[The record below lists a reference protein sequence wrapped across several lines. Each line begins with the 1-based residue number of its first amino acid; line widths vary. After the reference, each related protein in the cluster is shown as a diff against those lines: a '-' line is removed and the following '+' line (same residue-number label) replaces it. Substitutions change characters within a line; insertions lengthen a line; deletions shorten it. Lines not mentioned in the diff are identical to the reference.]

1 MCDYSKLDRA
11 EVLARL
17 FHPLQHLRPRLAA
30 TGCDFDCTVEENSML
45 GCRFH
50 LSSPEAPTILYFH
63 GNGETVGDY
72 DQVAST
78 YMAFGM
84 NLLVATYRG
93 YGWSTGSPTVSSMLN
108 DCHIILEKALPWL
121 EEQGCNGP
129 LCVMGRSLGAASA
142 IELASRHQGLF
153 KAMIIESGFGD
164 TLPLLKNL
172 GIDSTRLGISEE
184 NGFRNCEKIAEV
196 KLPTLILH
204 GSVDR
209 LILPRLAE
217 KLQACSGARS
227 KQFLLIPGAEHN
239 TMIATGG
246 NTYFTT
252 IKGFIDKACGI
263 TRWGYK
269 KRLRPQDAENSS
281 KDQA

>member
-1 MCDYSKLDRA
+1 MI
-11 EVLARL
+11 
-17 FHPLQHLRPRLAA
+17 
-30 TGCDFDCTVEENSML
+30 

-72 DQVAST
+72 DQIAGKYVE
-78 YMAFGM
+78 FGM

-93 YGWSTGSPTVSSMLN
+93 YGWSTGSPTVSSMLD
-108 DCHIILEKALPWL
+108 DCHVILEKALTWL
-121 EEQGCNGP
+121 EEKGCNGP
-129 LCVMGRSLGAASA
+129 VCVMGRSLGAASA

-164 TLPLLKNL
+164 TLPLLTTL
-172 GIDSTRLGISEE
+172 GIDTVQAELLED

-204 GSVDR
+204 GSADT
-209 LILPRLAE
+209 LISPRLAE

-246 NTYFTT
+246 NTYFST

-269 KRLRPQDAENSS
+269 KRLRRQDTENSP